1 MIFNFGNNFENERD
15 NRKKIYAFTVTYNN
29 DTYSRKKWYV
39 CYYVK
44 DYENGKLKRKQYKGE
59 INKYNTLEERLQEIE
74 RIKNINT
81 NIRLQTRFQ

>member
-15 NRKKIYAFTVTYNN
+15 NSIKIYAFTVTYNN